1 MLPFY
6 TICVQYKGAYSFHFP
21 QNEFF
26 AGYKQAHRRDDD
38 IAIVNSGMKITLDDN
53 NIIQHAA
60 FAFGGMAPFTVMAL
74 KTMSEVIGR

>member
-1 MLPFY
+1 MLPFHR
-6 TICVQYKGAYSFHFP
+6 IRVQYKSSYSFHFS

-38 IAIVNSGMKITLDDN
+38 IAIANSGMKITLDEN

-74 KTMSEVIGR
+74 KTMSGVIGR